1 MGITMIIK
9 AARHG
14 TFIPIF
20 WHEICAE
27 LWKHWHNYE
36 PFKAPSIL
44 SLDHF
49 IILTLTGAGD
59 FKSTLVP
66 F

>member
-14 TFIPIF
+14 IFIPIF

-36 PFKAPSIL
+36 PFKS
-44 SLDHF
+44 SLHP
-49 IILTLTGAGD
+49 
-59 FKSTLVP
+59 KP
-66 F
+66 